1 MTHPT
6 AFNLLTAK
14 TATDLSTLVN
24 KHLAERW
31 RLFGKPFFGD
41 GNLYQAVILKKESTK
56 RLRRTTEDG

>member
-24 KHLAERW
+24 EHLTDGW

-41 GNLYQAVILKKESTK
+41 GNLYQAVILKKENTK